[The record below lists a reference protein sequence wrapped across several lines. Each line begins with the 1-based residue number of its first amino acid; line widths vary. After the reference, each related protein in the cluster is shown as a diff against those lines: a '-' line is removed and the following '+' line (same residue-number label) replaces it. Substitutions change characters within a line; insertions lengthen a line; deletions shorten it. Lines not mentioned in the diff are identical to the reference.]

1 MKYILNI
8 GLDGNIYGKVI
19 EQLNNLRSANW
30 FNNYHITEQIGEYN
44 GIPEQTA
51 VITLDSSAH
60 YSSIEIMTK
69 KLCKSLNQE
78 CIPFA
83 LTDKYNN
90 MFGTLV
96 YNDNY
101 TGKQQNFNRNYFISK
116 HK

>member
-1 MKYILNI
+1 MKYIINI
-8 GLDGNIYGKVI
+8 GLEGNIYSKVV
-19 EQLNNLRSANW
+19 EQLNNLRGANW
-30 FNNYHITEQIGEYN
+30 FDNYHITEQLGEYN
-44 GIPEQTA
+44 GVPEQTA
-51 VITLDSSAH
+51 VITLDSDAH

-69 KLCKSLNQE
+69 KLCKSLKQE

-101 TGKQQNFNRNYFISK
+101 TGKQQNFNRNYFITK

>member
-19 EQLNNLRSANW
+19 EQLNNLRGANW
-30 FNNYHITEQIGEYN
+30 FNDYHITEQEGIYN
-44 GIPEQTA
+44 NIPEQTA

-60 YSSIEIMTK
+60 YTSTLILVK
-69 KLCKSLNQE
+69 KLCKSLKQE

-96 YNDNY
+96 YNDDY
-101 TGKQQNFNRNYFISK
+101 IGKQQNFNRDYFISK

>member
-1 MKYILNI
+1 MKYIINI
-8 GLDGNIYGKVI
+8 GLEGNIYGEVVT
-19 EQLNNLRSANW
+19 QLNNLRGRW
-30 FNNYHITEQIGEYN
+30 FDNYHITEQEGEYK
-44 GIPEQTA
+44 GVSEQTA
-51 VITLDSSAH
+51 VITLNSKSH

-69 KLCKSLNQE
+69 KLCKSLKQE

-83 LTDKYNN
+83 LTDKYDN

-101 TGKQQNFNRNYFISK
+101 TGKKQNFNRNYFITK

>member
-1 MKYILNI
+1 MKYIINI
-8 GLDGNIYGKVI
+8 GLEGNIYGKVV
-19 EQLNNLRSANW
+19 EQLNNLRGANW
-30 FNNYHITEQIGEYN
+30 FDNYHITEQKGEYN
-44 GIPEQTA
+44 GVPEQTA
-51 VITLDSSAH
+51 VITIDSKAH

-69 KLCKSLNQE
+69 KLCKTLKQE

-90 MFGTLV
+90 MFGSLV

-116 HK
+116 HQ